1 MKKRIKRLLL
11 IFCMLKVRKY
21 ILPTFQNMIQIVQ
34 NKLFFNDSK
43 RRTLALPCTKKLSA
57 LLRRIT

>member
-1 MKKRIKRLLL
+1 MIKRLLL
-11 IFCMLKVRKY
+11 MFCMLKVTKY
-21 ILPTFQNMIQIVQ
+21 VLPTFQNMIQIVQ

-43 RRTLALPCTKKLSA
+43 RTRLALPCTKKLSA